1 MTSKYFFFFF
11 LLYALVGCKPNKHA
25 NHSIETTS
33 DSTKF
38 ILIKEPVTPQQD
50 WSKANN
56 VIVQWLAEPDQLH
69 PNNGI
74 SSAKNELFLYL
85 HTFLLLVDLRTNEL
99 TPVLA
104 ETLPEV
110 SENGMK
116 VKFKL
121 RKAARWDDGSSITSS
136 DVAFTIK
143 AGKCKLTD
151 NPHQKAVWNNLSDF
165 QSGDDAFS
173 FTLLMKQPYIHN
185 VSMWVDLPIIQKKF
199 YDPEGLLDGL
209 SVEQMEDSLTLQNPK
224 VKKWAEQYNS
234 GKYSRDVNFISG
246 AGAFLIADWK
256 AGQSIIVIRKNN
268 FWAYGL
274 DGIFFKALPEKII
287 FKIIRDPNA
296 ASLDLLSQ
304 QSDVSSAL
312 STRQL
317 LHLKEDSLF
326 NKNYHSRFVD
336 SFFFTYAGM
345 NNKPEITGRKKL
357 FDNSTVRK
365 AMAYLTPVDEI
376 NRIVNKGLNKRM
388 IGPVSFLKK
397 EFNNQLK
404 PIPYDQEKALK
415 LIMEAGWTDSDGNRV
430 LDKMIDGKK
439 TEFEFSIMYMTTVPE
454 WKDMASMMAD
464 SYRKTGMKV
473 DLLPVDYPAWITAAQ
488 QLNYD
493 MMLGSWGQSSLPD
506 DFTQV
511 WHSTSILSGGSNFSG
526 FSNSMA
532 DALIDS
538 IKIEMNE
545 TKRTELSFRF
555 QQLVYDEQPVVFLF
569 ASVRRMVVHKRFEN
583 IELYFDRPGILLNN
597 LSIIQSAALQP

>member
-11 LLYALVGCKPNKHA
+11 LLHALVGCNPNKPA

-38 ILIKEPVTPQQD
+38 VLINEPATPQPD
-50 WSKANN
+50 WSKENN
-56 VIVQWLAEPDQLH
+56 VVVQWLAEPDQLH

-110 SENGMK
+110 SKNGMK
-116 VKFKL
+116 AKFNL

-136 DVAFTIK
+136 DVAFTLK

-151 NPHQKAVWNNLSDF
+151 NPHQKPVWNNLSGF
-165 QSGDDAFS
+165 QSGDDPYS

-199 YDPEGLLDGL
+199 YDPEGLLDGFT
-209 SVEQMEDSLTLQNPK
+209 VEQMDDSMTLQNPN

-234 GKYSRDVNFISG
+234 GKYSRDLNFISG
-246 AGAFLIADWK
+246 AGTYRIADWK
-256 AGQSIIVIRKNN
+256 AGQSITITRKNN

-317 LHLKEDSLF
+317 LQLKKDSLF
-326 NKNYHSRFVD
+326 NKNFHSRFVD

-357 FDNSTVRK
+357 FDNAAVRK
-365 AMAYLTPVDEI
+365 AMAYLTPVEEI

-397 EFNNQLK
+397 EFNKSLK
-404 PIPYDQEKALK
+404 PISFDQEKALK
-415 LIMEAGWTDSDGNRV
+415 MLADAGWTDSDGNRF

-464 SYRKTGMKV
+464 SYRKIGMKV

-511 WHSTSILSGGSNFSG
+511 WHSSSILSGGSNFSG
-526 FSNSMA
+526 FSNSTV

-545 TKRTELSFRF
+545 TKYSELSSRF
-555 QQLVYDEQPVVFLF
+555 QQLIYDEQPVVFLF

-583 IELYFDRPGILLNN
+583 VELYFDRPGILLNN
-597 LSIIQSAALQP
+597 LSLIQSAALQP